1 MITTDKIALNE
12 DKTQMVQ
19 KIQEAILEGICL
31 LDYRAGYQFK
41 EAEIAAEFGV
51 SRTPVRDAL
60 SRIAHLDLI
69 ETRNGV
75 GTIVKPL
82 THAKIADVYETR
94 LRLAPLIGELSLVI
108 VEASHLASINHLLQ
122 RAKTLTSMEQ
132 ARSYMQINHEL
143 QQLLCQLISNTVLQS
158 FWQQTYYQAASV
170 WYRIV
175 DTIGIKAFSSLVAE
189 LSELERALQNNDLN
203 AVGYIQKIYIGY
215 GYERIKTHLFSLESA

>member
-1 MITTDKIALNE
+1 MLTISENTVDENR
-12 DKTQMVQ
+12 TQIVH
-19 KIQEAILEGICL
+19 KIQQAILEGICL

-75 GTIVKPL
+75 GTIVKAL
-82 THAKIADVYETR
+82 SHEKIADVYETR
-94 LRLAPLIGELSLVI
+94 LRLAPLIGELSQVT
-108 VEASHLASINHLLQ
+108 VQASHLTSIEHLLEKA
-122 RAKTLTSMEQ
+122 RALTALDQ
-132 ARSYMQINHEL
+132 ARNYMQINHEL
-143 QQLLCQLISNTVLQS
+143 QQLLCALISNSVLQS

-170 WYRIV
+170 WYPIV
-175 DTIGIKAFSSLVAE
+175 DTLGIKAFPSLLAE
-189 LSELERALQNNDLN
+189 LSELEIAMKNNDLK

-215 GYERIKTHLFSLESA
+215 GYERIKQHLFVLEGD